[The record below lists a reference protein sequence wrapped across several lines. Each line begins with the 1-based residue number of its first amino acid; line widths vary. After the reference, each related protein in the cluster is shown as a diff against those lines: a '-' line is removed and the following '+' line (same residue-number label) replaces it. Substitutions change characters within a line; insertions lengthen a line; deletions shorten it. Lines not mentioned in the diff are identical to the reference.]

1 MHPISSLRCFSTLI
15 TYTDHIKYGD
25 TSNVLTFSMIVS
37 SSRVFLFPV
46 ERRTRL
52 PCSTLE
58 KARKTNTPFCPTR
71 RAVRPMRTLSL
82 GLDGRWNNTSN
93 PLYESVVSAC
103 HVLGLSEHMEVYV
116 SLSFRWIWLPTV
128 GLWVVCREMAA
139 QVAQHHITLPPTWRS
154 SSMCR
159 LACLLTRMTPSLKR

>member
-25 TSNVLTFSMIVS
+25 TSNVLTFSMMSVCLVCFCFQ
-37 SSRVFLFPV
+37 SRDAQDCRVLHW
-46 ERRTRL
+46 RRPGGQIL
-52 PCSTLE
+52 HS
-58 KARKTNTPFCPTR
+58 
-71 RAVRPMRTLSL
+71 VQHGGQS
-82 GLDGRWNNTSN
+82 GLWGLCLWAWMGGEITHQIHF
-93 PLYESVVSAC
+93 ESVVSGC
-103 HVLGLSEHMEVYV
+103 HVLWLSEHMEVYV
-116 SLSFRWIWLPTV
+116 SLSFRWICPLTV

-139 QVAQHHITLPPTWRS
+139 QVAQHHITLPPMWRS